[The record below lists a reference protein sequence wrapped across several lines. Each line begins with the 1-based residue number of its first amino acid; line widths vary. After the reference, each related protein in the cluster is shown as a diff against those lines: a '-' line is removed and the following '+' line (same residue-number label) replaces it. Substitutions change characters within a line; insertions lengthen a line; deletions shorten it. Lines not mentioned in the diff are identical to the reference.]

1 MNRTTERKEQRV
13 RAAIRAR
20 GLHVTPI
27 GSAGAVLIEGAGV
40 YLIAAAMRHID
51 EHDLDPIC
59 ATEREAQQ
67 QAIDG
72 LALDDDR
79 PLDFRRSG

>member
-1 MNRTTERKEQRV
+1 MSRTVERREQRV

-20 GLHVTPI
+20 GLHVTPF
-27 GSAGAVLIEGAGV
+27 GTAGAVQVAGRGV

-51 EHDLDPIC
+51 ERDLNPIC
-59 ATEREAQQ
+59 ATERDAQQ

>member
-40 YLIAAAMRHID
+40 YIRAAALSYVD
-51 EHDLDPIC
+51 DHDLYPIC
-59 ATEREAQQ
+59 ATEREAQR